1 MLMYITQ
8 IVHNCLSLI
17 VHFAVYLEKKK
28 KIGYVWAE
36 SLNVLLKKKGKK
48 LGGGGGVE
56 ST

>member
-8 IVHNCLSLI
+8 IVHNCSSLN
-17 VHFAVYLEKKK
+17 VHFAVSLEKKK

-36 SLNVLLKKKGKK
+36 SLDVLLKKKKI
-48 LGGGGGVE
+48 GGGGGVE